1 MKYDATIKEW
11 RVCTHLVVHELQGEG
26 GLAHPSAAHH
36 DDLVQG
42 LGGVL
47 CLRHLPAV
55 STENAGPRQLA
66 QAERTT
72 DILQEIRHDF
82 TNKSISKTSENFS
95 SERVRILRRGTM
107 ILKVAPF

>member
-1 MKYDATIKEW
+1 MPWAYTHKKNGK
-11 RVCTHLVVHELQGEG
+11 CTHLVVHELQGEG

-72 DILQEIRHDF
+72 DILQETGHF
-82 TNKSISKTSENFS
+82 GNKVSQNDRK
-95 SERVRILRRGTM
+95 L
-107 ILKVAPF
+107 